1 MSSRQIKYNSTVLY
15 GNKLAVVAAVPNKN
29 HVTIRFLA
37 DTTQPQIS
45 VDRDKLKIFP
55 YDKGDLIKYKN
66 EYFIIECIVIEQTTP
81 MYKLSYVNKNNTTDK
96 KIGIID
102 ASIESVDKSKHEKI
116 ISLLKFIDRYNSTV
130 NFLNSKHTIKL
141 ELLDHCMVDYYIGVF
156 FERCK
161 FTMNIL
167 NKIAHMLKKTVCS
180 TTQLHNVYVNPFD
193 FITQEYQLITYDKAE
208 KICIEFNLKIK
219 FEIKLE
225 KWSYDY
231 FLRENNAFYVA
242 KWKYEK
248 DMKSFCEKR
257 NTNPINLL
265 PFINNIIIDK
275 KIGNDVYKTTEYL
288 MNLEKTTTDLT
299 IDLFYDKTYDI
310 PDDIINGYIEKYEK
324 GDIEKYK
331 NEVVSENLKDLKDNK
346 VKRLEQTQQNAL
358 PINIK
363 GITLEPEQKSSV
375 LNSIKNKFSIITGPP
390 GSGKTEILKCINY
403 VFRQLHEDCPDSYG
417 IVNPENISL
426 LAPTGLAYINMQ
438 RAQQNSMYNQ
448 ELSGTIHK
456 FIYNTIPNKT
466 KHNQIVIE
474 HSEKDDRTGSVCECQ
489 YCVASRCECA
499 GNCKKCKLYNY
510 NPSVLEI
517 DETSMIDI
525 FMFRDMLEVCIKFNS
540 RLILLGDV
548 NQLPSIGPG
557 RVLQQII
564 DSNMF
569 TVTKLSKIKRQ
580 DVGSLVG
587 IIKKMTIPDRI
598 VRKCDFTDDSTLMI
612 GIDDF
617 VDTTTNRVK
626 PDEIRKLVVEYGLT
640 KDDTKFI
647 TSFNKDTYKFNTKR
661 MNTILQEIFN
671 PINLECGG
679 GLYKEQNI
687 PSNHKYD
694 NGFMFRIGD
703 KIIRTEN
710 DYSSEKMRANGE
722 EATIKDF
729 DGNIVTIQYSGPSDV
744 PETIRSNELY
754 ENFLLNYCVTVHK
767 SQGSQY
773 RNVVY
778 FIEPNQNIVDKKSIY
793 TAMSRAQKRC
803 FVISNEIDFVNLQ
816 QTKKRVNM
824 KATLYMEESNTYDI

>member
-15 GNKLAVVAAVPNKN
+15 GNKLAIVAAVPNKN

-96 KIGIID
+96 KIGITD
-102 ASIESVDKSKHEKI
+102 ASIESVDKSKQEKI

-141 ELLDHCMVDYYIGVF
+141 ELLVHCMVDYYIGVF

-180 TTQLHNVYVNPFD
+180 TIQLHNVYVNPFD

-208 KICIEFNLKIK
+208 KICIEFNLKLK

-288 MNLEKTTTDLT
+288 MDLEKTTTDLT

-310 PDDIINGYIEKYEK
+310 PDDIINGYIEKYEINRSI
-324 GDIEKYK
+324 G
-331 NEVVSENLKDLKDNK
+331 LKDNK
-346 VKRLEQTQQNAL
+346 KFL
-358 PINIK
+358 
-363 GITLEPEQKSSV
+363 LEPEQKGSV

-390 GSGKTEILKCINY
+390 GTGKTEILRCLNY
-403 VFRQLHEDCPDSYG
+403 VFRQLHEDYHDSYG
-417 IVNPENISL
+417 IVNPQNISL

-448 ELSGTIHK
+448 ELSGTVHK

-466 KHNQIVIE
+466 KHNEIVIE

-489 YCVASRCECA
+489 YCVAPRCECA

-510 NPSVLEI
+510 DPSILEI

-525 FMFRDMLEVCIKFNS
+525 FMFRDILEVCRKFNS

-580 DVGSLVG
+580 DAGSLVR
-587 IIKKMTIPDRI
+587 IIKKMTIPDSI
-598 VRKCDFTDDSTLMI
+598 VRKCDFTDDSMLMI

-640 KDDTKFI
+640 KDGTKFI
-647 TSFNKDTYKFNTKR
+647 TSFKKETYKFNTKR
-661 MNTILQEIFN
+661 MNNILQEIFN

-694 NGFMFRIGD
+694 NGFMFRIED

-710 DYSSEKMRANGE
+710 DYSSDKMRANGE

-729 DGNIVTIQYSGPSDV
+729 DGNTVTIQYSGPSDV
-744 PETIRSNELY
+744 PETIGSNELY

-773 RNVVY
+773 HNVVY

-793 TAMSRAQKRC
+793 TAISRAQERC
-803 FVISNEIDFVNLQ
+803 FVISNETDFVKLQ
-816 QTKKRVNM
+816 QTKQGVNM
-824 KATLYMEESNTYDI
+824 KATLYMEESDTYDI

>member
-15 GNKLAVVAAVPNKN
+15 GNKLAIVAAVPNKN

-96 KIGIID
+96 KIGITD
-102 ASIESVDKSKHEKI
+102 ASIESVDKSKQEKI

-141 ELLDHCMVDYYIGVF
+141 ELLVHCMVDYYIGVF

-180 TTQLHNVYVNPFD
+180 TIQLHNVYVNPFD

-208 KICIEFNLKIK
+208 KICIEFNLKLK

-288 MNLEKTTTDLT
+288 MDLEKTTTDLT

-310 PDDIINGYIEKYEK
+310 PDDIINGYIEKYEINRSI
-324 GDIEKYK
+324 G
-331 NEVVSENLKDLKDNK
+331 LKDNK
-346 VKRLEQTQQNAL
+346 KFL
-358 PINIK
+358 
-363 GITLEPEQKSSV
+363 LEPEQKGSV

-390 GSGKTEILKCINY
+390 GTGKTEILLCLNY
-403 VFRQLHEDCPDSYG
+403 VFRQLHEDYHDSYG
-417 IVNPENISL
+417 IVNPQNISL

-448 ELSGTIHK
+448 ELSGTVHK

-466 KHNQIVIE
+466 KHNEIVIE

-489 YCVASRCECA
+489 YCVAPRCECA

-510 NPSVLEI
+510 DPSILEI

-525 FMFRDMLEVCIKFNS
+525 FMFRDILEVCRKFNS

-580 DVGSLVG
+580 DAGSLVR
-587 IIKKMTIPDRI
+587 IIKKMTIPDSI
-598 VRKCDFTDDSTLMI
+598 VRKCDFTDDSMLMI

-640 KDDTKFI
+640 KDGTKFI
-647 TSFNKDTYKFNTKR
+647 TSFKKETYKFNTKR
-661 MNTILQEIFN
+661 MNNILQEIFN

-694 NGFMFRIGD
+694 NGFMFRIED

-710 DYSSEKMRANGE
+710 DYSSDKMRANGE

-729 DGNIVTIQYSGPSDV
+729 DGNTVTIQYSGPSDV
-744 PETIRSNELY
+744 PETIGSNELY

-773 RNVVY
+773 HNVVY

-793 TAMSRAQKRC
+793 TAISRAQERC
-803 FVISNEIDFVNLQ
+803 FVISNETDFVKLQ
-816 QTKKRVNM
+816 QTKQGVNM
-824 KATLYMEESNTYDI
+824 KATLYMEESDTYDI